1 MSTHAASKV
10 VSLREL
16 AAAVPDGSHVALTGF
31 AITRNAVAACH
42 ELIRAGRRDLTLTQV
57 NGGLE
62 TDLLV
67 GAGCVRHV
75 NYSGG
80 SLDRF
85 GSLHAVNRAL
95 SDGAVTAAEYSAL
108 ALTLRLHAGALGL
121 PFVPTRSLLG
131 SELLPPLLD
140 TGEAREHTDPF
151 TGTPVLLLASLRPDV
166 TVVHADVADEYG
178 NATLSGPTWSLR
190 ETALAAETVLV
201 TCEELVAPGT
211 LAPDAVR
218 IPGALVTAVAH
229 APHGAHPTSV
239 HGHYD
244 YDRAH
249 LEAYVRTTSEGAK
262 GFAGYLEEFVHAV
275 RGHDQ
280 YVAAVGGDRSR

>member
-1 MSTHAASKV
+1 MSTPRTAGSSV
-10 VSLREL
+10 VSLPEV
-16 AAAVPDGSHVALTGF
+16 AAAVPDGGHLALTGF

-67 GAGCVRHV
+67 GAGCVAHV

-85 GSLHAVNRAL
+85 GPLHAVNRAL
-95 SDGAVTAAEYSAL
+95 AAGAVTVAEYSAL
-108 ALTLRLHAGALGL
+108 SLTLRLQAGALGL

-140 TGEAREHTDPF
+140 TGEVRHSTDPF
-151 TGTPVLLLASLRPDV
+151 TGTPVLLLAPLRPDV
-166 TVVHADVADEYG
+166 AIVHADIADEHG
-178 NATLSGPTWSLR
+178 NASLSGPTWSLR

-201 TCEELVAPGT
+201 TCEELVPAGT
-211 LAPDAVR
+211 LPPDAVR
-218 IPGALVTAVAH
+218 IPGTLVRAVAQV
-229 APHGAHPTSV
+229 PHGAHPTSV
-239 HGHYD
+239 HGRYD

-249 LEAYVRTTSEGAK
+249 LEAYVRAAREGPA
-262 GFAGYLEEFVHAV
+262 GFVAYLEEFVHAV
-275 RGHDQ
+275 G
-280 YVAAVGGDRSR
+280 VGR